1 MQKELIVSSNRLE
14 TKAAILEDGQ
24 VMELFIERSETKGIL
39 GNIYKGRVTR
49 VLPGMQSAFVDIGL
63 ERDTFLYVSDF
74 FEETDEYERLYTT
87 PQDQSSPSGEQRSQD
102 RGGDRQDRGPRRRD
116 RNERQRPGGP
126 RPPQNA
132 IELPANEVP
141 EALTAAMETADE
153 LPGDSEV
160 RAALEE
166 WFTGNHLDSEGRP
179 STEAENQAPVETAP
193 TEVQSTFESPL
204 DTGDMAVPASIPEP
218 SPRTD
223 TVARWEAENV
233 SFTPPSMAD
242 EIPFKTE
249 ENPVPPAAIITEAV
263 SPADA
268 SPDADPN
275 LEAKAER
282 ETGDPVP
289 SPGRKEPGEQRER
302 RSRSSSYRGRSSRNR
317 RPHSSART
325 TSAEPSA
332 SSESAEPIVPKD
344 MNAEQ
349 PVEKESSAEEAT
361 LLPPKR
367 ESDFESR
374 PHRRPGGNRR
384 RGGNS
389 RHHTRSDKG
398 DFPPRQTISDLLKEG
413 QEIMVQ
419 VAKEP
424 IARKG
429 ARVTSYVA
437 LPGRFLV
444 YMPTVEHVGVSRKI
458 DSEAERQRLRR
469 LMTELRANIPG
480 GFIVRTACEGRTREE
495 IETDIKYLHHVWE
508 EVRAKYEK
516 ASAPAHIH
524 REMGLVQKILRD
536 QLSDEF
542 RMIRVDDEEEYE
554 RILDFLHRYQP
565 SFINRVKLF
574 TKDADIFDEYGVSNE
589 INRAMESKIWLKS
602 GGYIVINQT
611 EALVAIDVNTGK
623 FVGKGDNLEDTIT
636 RTNMDAVKEV
646 VRQIRL
652 RDLGGIIVIDF
663 IDMEERK
670 NRYRVMELLQ
680 QEIAQDKAPSK
691 VLEFNEFGLVAIT
704 RKRVKQSL
712 EKTFCQPCAYCNGSG
727 MVKSLTT
734 VCYQIHAEIQK
745 IRRHMDNER
754 EISVRVHPD
763 VARAL
768 RGTEA
773 KVLEEI
779 ELLLGRELSLKQDPT
794 LHVSQF
800 DIIS

>member
-24 VMELFIERSETKGIL
+24 VMELFIERSENKGIL

-63 ERDTFLYVSDF
+63 DRDTFLYVTDF
-74 FEETDEYERLYTT
+74 FEETDEYERLYVT
-87 PQDQSSPSGEQRSQD
+87 PQEEAGA
-102 RGGDRQDRGPRRRD
+102 GDRVERERVDRAERGPRRRG
-116 RNERQRPGGP
+116 REERP
-126 RPPQNA
+126 RHSERSTNV
-132 IELPANEVP
+132 IELPEKEVP
-141 EALTAAMETADE
+141 ESLTVALASADE
-153 LPGDSEV
+153 LPGDAEV

-166 WFTGNHLDSEGRP
+166 WFSGSHL
-179 STEAENQAPVETAP
+179 
-193 TEVQSTFESPL
+193 ES
-204 DTGDMAVPASIPEP
+204 DPASHSVLEP
-218 SPRTD
+218 SM
-223 TVARWEAENV
+223 E
-233 SFTPPSMAD
+233 S
-242 EIPFKTE
+242 
-249 ENPVPPAAIITEAV
+249 NPVDVLPVQEFPDLSVLNEPAQD
-263 SPADA
+263 S
-268 SPDADPN
+268 
-275 LEAKAER
+275 
-282 ETGDPVP
+282 
-289 SPGRKEPGEQRER
+289 
-302 RSRSSSYRGRSSRNR
+302 SRSKEVAGRVFGRNR
-317 RPHSSART
+317 RN
-325 TSAEPSA
+325 SA
-332 SSESAEPIVPKD
+332 STVALPPDELEDSS
-344 MNAEQ
+344 
-349 PVEKESSAEEAT
+349 PVDGEKEIGNDKAT
-361 LLPPKR
+361 LPPPKR
-367 ESDFESR
+367 ELDFESR
-374 PHRRPGGNRR
+374 PPHRKPGGNRR
-384 RGGNS
+384 RGSLRRHS
-389 RHHTRSDKG
+389 RPDKG
-398 DFPPRQTISDLLKEG
+398 EPPIRQTISELLREG

-469 LMTELRANIPG
+469 LMTELRTTIPG

-495 IETDIKYLHHVWE
+495 IETDIKYLYHLWE
-508 EVRAKYEK
+508 EIRTKFDK
-516 ASAPAHIH
+516 ASAPVLVH

-542 RMIRVDDEEEYE
+542 RVIRVDDEEEYE
-554 RILDFLHRYQP
+554 QILDFLNRYQP
-565 SFINRVKLF
+565 SFIGRVKMF
-574 TKDADIFDEYGVSNE
+574 TKETDIFDEYGVSNE
-589 INRAMESKIWLKS
+589 INRALESKIWLKS

-646 VRQIRL
+646 IRQIRL

-670 NRYRVMELLQ
+670 NRYKVMELLQ
-680 QEIAQDKAPSK
+680 QEISRDKAPSK

-704 RKRVKQSL
+704 RKRVRQSL
-712 EKTFCQPCAYCNGSG
+712 EKTFCQACPYCNGTG
-727 MVKSLTT
+727 LVKSLATT
-734 VCYQIHAEIQK
+734 CHQIQAEVQK
-745 IRRHMDNER
+745 IRRHMETDR
-754 EISVRVHPD
+754 DVSVRVHPD

-768 RGTEA
+768 RSTES

-779 ELLLGRELSLKQDPT
+779 EIMLGRELSIKQDSNI
-794 LHVSQF
+794 HISQF